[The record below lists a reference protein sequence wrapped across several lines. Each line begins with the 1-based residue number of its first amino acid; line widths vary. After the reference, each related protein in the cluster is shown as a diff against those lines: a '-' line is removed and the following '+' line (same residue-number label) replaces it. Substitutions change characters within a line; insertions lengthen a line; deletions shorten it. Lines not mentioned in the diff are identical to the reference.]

1 LNDPYILTFLRFFP
15 DKGLSVIS
23 YLKKRQL
30 PAILWGALLLVV
42 FSASS
47 SLAADKEQDKKP
59 ATPPT
64 VSEQIKGLQAMCA
77 QNAESMA
84 AADSTKSLFERLGG
98 SEKIHDIVAEVVRLH
113 NQNKDFERFMGKVDQ
128 KRLVEQVTQFMIV
141 NTGGPGE
148 YTGQNMVE
156 AHAHLKLTNADFLSA
171 GHDVMQGMKNKGC
184 NEAEINEVICMFV
197 SLRDQVVI
205 DSDKVVK

>member
-1 LNDPYILTFLRFFP
+1 MINF
-15 DKGLSVIS
+15 
-23 YLKKRQL
+23 LKKIQL
-30 PAILWGALLLVV
+30 AAILWSALLLVA
-42 FSASS
+42 FLANSS
-47 SLAADKEQDKKP
+47 SAAEKEQDKKP

-84 AADSTKSLFERLGG
+84 AADSAKSLYERLGG

-113 NQNKDFERFMGKVDQ
+113 SQNKDFERFMGKVDQ
-128 KRLVEQVTQFMIV
+128 KHLIEQVTQFMIV
-141 NTGGPGE
+141 NTGGPGK

-171 GHDVMQGMKNKGC
+171 GQDVMQGMKNKGC

-205 DSDKVVK
+205 DSDKVVE